1 MSDCFMLDH
10 RLKNYNFHV
19 KEALNTFI
27 YSLEKY
33 VTRTFCLHALQSCS
47 ILITSNLTSNNF
59 RSNTIT
65 FKGYSSDTHIHT
77 YILLYIYFSLEY
89 FRYFI

>member
-65 FKGYSSDTHIHT
+65 FKGYSSDTHTHT
-77 YILLYIYFSLEY
+77 HIYIIIYIPVSL
-89 FRYFI
+89 FRIF